1 MPVSGAIP
9 STAARLTAACPQT
22 RDVIPAAT
30 SFPKGS
36 RQRSAIV
43 NPANAKAAKAAITAV
58 VPISP
63 SSSPMI
69 ARIMSVCAS
78 GR

>member
-1 MPVSGAIP
+1 MPVSGARPI
-9 STAARLTAACPQT
+9 TALTLTAACPQT
-22 RDVIPAAT
+22 SDVTPAAR

-36 RQRSAIV
+36 RQRSATV
-43 NPANAKAAKAAITAV
+43 KPANAKAANAPITAV

-63 SSSPMI
+63 SSSPI
-69 ARIMSVCAS
+69 TARIMSVCCS